1 MWRRTKEGH
10 WFVGRPSP
18 TLLAGAVITSLALAT
33 VTPAGAAYPGANGK
47 IVFGS
52 DRDRA
57 NGYNDLYVVTPGVP
71 GAVRLTDNVG
81 EVWDV
86 HPAWSP
92 DGGRIV
98 FARYDTH
105 DYEIFVMNEDGS
117 NPLQLT
123 DNDVNDY
130 EPAWSPDGRKI
141 AYTTWG
147 RHADGGEN
155 WDTWIMNPD
164 GSGKRL
170 LFDGGGYDMEPDW
183 SPDGSRIA
191 LERDDEIWV
200 IDADGAHPRRMTNNS
215 QYDSAPQWHPDG
227 TRLVYTSVVA
237 GNPEVCAVDVITLAV
252 TQLTS
257 DGHARWET
265 CWSPDG
271 TRIMFQRNDG
281 EDWEIVTIAAD
292 GSDLVPV
299 TDNTGWDLHPA
310 WQRVLEPP
318 AAQIGPMVDL
328 IRALV
333 IKTRLSRSAGAAL
346 IAKLEQA
353 EFYIVRGNET
363 QALRVL
369 RAFIRQ
375 VNSLVSFRRISV
387 PMGRELVAGAL
398 TIVAQLIAP

>member
-1 MWRRTKEGH
+1 MWERTEGESS
-10 WFVGRPSP
+10 FISNETAGVVFR
-18 TLLAGAVITSLALAT
+18 TVLAILVLAVAMP
-33 VTPAGAAYPGANGK
+33 VRAAYPGANGK

-52 DRDRA
+52 DRDRSA
-57 NGYNDLYVVTPGVP
+57 GYNDLYVVTPGVP
-71 GAVRLTDNVG
+71 GAVRLTNNSG

-105 DYEIFVMNEDGS
+105 DYEIFVMNGDGS
-117 NPLQLT
+117 NAVQLT

-141 AYTTWG
+141 AYSTWA
-147 RHADGGEN
+147 RHGDGGEN
-155 WDTWIMNPD
+155 WDMWIMNPD

-170 LFDGGGYDMEPDW
+170 LFDGGGHDMEPDW
-183 SPDGSRIA
+183 SPDGTRIA

-200 IDADGAHPRRMTNNS
+200 IDADGTHPRRMTDNA

-227 TRLVYTSVVA
+227 TRLVYTSVV
-237 GNPEVCAVDVITLAV
+237 GGYPEACVVDVITLEVA
-252 TQLTS
+252 QLTS
-257 DGHARWET
+257 DGHLKWET
-265 CWSPDG
+265 SWSPDG
-271 TRIMFQRNDG
+271 TRVMFQRNDG
-281 EDWEIVTIAAD
+281 EDWEIVTVDAD

-318 AAQIGPMVDL
+318 STTIGAMADL
-328 IRALV
+328 IRALIV
-333 IKTRLSRSAGAAL
+333 KTRLTRSAGTAL
-346 IAKLEQA
+346 VSKLELV
-353 EFYIVRGNET
+353 EFYLVRGSET
-363 QALRVL
+363 RALRVL

-375 VNSLVSFRRISV
+375 VNYLVSIRRIPV
-387 PMGRELVAGAL
+387 LAGRELVADAL
-398 TIVAQLIAP
+398 TIVAQVIAP